1 MGSKSKRKGK
11 VGEREAAKELS
22 RLFRIDAKRGV
33 QYQGGPESP
42 DVVGLPGIHV
52 EVKRCES
59 LSVYTAMEQ
68 AISDAGDNLP
78 VVLHRRNGKP
88 WLVICRLADWPEIS
102 VKNFLTLGAK

>member
-52 EVKRCES
+52 EVKRCEA
-59 LSVYTAMEQ
+59 LSIYTAMDQ
-68 AISDAGDNLP
+68 AVSDAGDNVP
-78 VVLHRRNGKP
+78 TVLHRRNGKP
-88 WLVICRLADWPEIS
+88 WLFVCRLDDLPA
-102 VKNFLTLGAK
+102 VCVNGFHTLGMQ